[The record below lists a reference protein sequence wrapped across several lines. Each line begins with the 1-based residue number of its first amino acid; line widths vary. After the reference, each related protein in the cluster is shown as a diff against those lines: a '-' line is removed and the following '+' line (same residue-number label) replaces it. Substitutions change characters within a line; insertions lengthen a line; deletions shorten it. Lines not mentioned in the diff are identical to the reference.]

1 MVASVGKPVE
11 SLRFRLLGPLELSRG
26 GEVLKLPASRKVR
39 ALLGFL
45 VLASRPVARSH
56 VCELLW
62 DVPNDPRGEL
72 RWCLSKIRG
81 LVDDKQRKRVIADG
95 TSIRL
100 DLTDCEVDTT
110 EVTHAPEH
118 GIQKLGVERQEE
130 LAALFAGELLEG
142 LEIARSPMFDA
153 WIIAERRRFRGI
165 HAVLL
170 EHLARNL
177 PYDAGARYIEQ
188 WLRLSPF
195 DRNAHELL
203 LGTLARHGRIAE
215 GEAHLASA
223 SKLFEADGLESAPLR
238 ELWRAAREK
247 HAIEAAQAAPSPAI
261 ELVSASL
268 TEIRRTAPVA
278 QNGHRRASLAV
289 MPFDDRSSE
298 ADRKGGAAD
307 ALAYDVIARLAK
319 LRSMFVIAAGTTF
332 ALRDRAVG
340 PEEAGR
346 MLNVD
351 YVVSGSVR
359 RSGKRM
365 IIAAEL
371 SETRT
376 ARVIWSD
383 SYDEKHDD
391 ALLVLEDIGNR
402 IVAAVAHEI
411 EMVERNRAIL
421 KAPSSLDAWE
431 AHHRGLWHMYRF
443 NKADNERA
451 RQFFTQAVDLDPTFA
466 RAYAGLSF
474 AHFQNAFLGWKKAGP
489 EIDRAFDAAGRSLM
503 VDDRDPAAH
512 WAMGRALW
520 LRGEQ
525 DQSVSELE
533 RAVDLSP
540 NFATGHYTLAFV
552 HSQSGDPAAA
562 IAFSDHSRQL
572 SPFDPLLFAMFGS
585 RALGLARLGQYDEAA
600 TWAIKAAAR
609 PNAHQHIMAIAALVL
624 GLADRMP
631 EANEYKKKIR
641 ERVPDYGMADF
652 LAAFRLAP
660 DAADLFKRGGKKVG
674 IL

>member
-1 MVASVGKPVE
+1 MVATVGKPVE
-11 SLRFRLLGPLELSRG
+11 SLHFRLLGPLELSRDG
-26 GEVLKLPASRKVR
+26 AVLKLPASRKVR
-39 ALLGFL
+39 ALLGIL
-45 VLASRPVARSH
+45 VLASRPVARSQI
-56 VCELLW
+56 CELLW

-81 LVDDKQRKRVIADG
+81 LVDSSRKRVITDG

-100 DLTDCEVDTT
+100 DLTDCFVDIT
-110 EVTHAPEH
+110 EVTRAPEH
-118 GIQKLGVERQEE
+118 GIQKLGVDRQQE

-153 WIIAERRRFRGI
+153 WIVAERRRFRGI
-165 HAVLL
+165 QAVLL
-170 EHLARNL
+170 ENLARSL
-177 PYDAGARYIEQ
+177 PCDGAAPYIEQ

-203 LGTLARHGRIAE
+203 LTTLARQGRIAE

-223 SKLFEADGLESAPLR
+223 SKLFEADCLESAPLR
-238 ELWRAAREK
+238 ELWRQARER
-247 HAIEAAQAAPSPAI
+247 HTLEVAQAPAPVI
-261 ELVSASL
+261 ELVSANL
-268 TEIRRTAPVA
+268 TELRRFAPETGS
-278 QNGHRRASLAV
+278 NRRASIAV
-289 MPFDDRSSE
+289 MPFVDRSSE

-307 ALAYDVIARLAK
+307 ALAYDVITRLAK

-332 ALRDRAVG
+332 ALRDRAIG

-359 RSGKRM
+359 RNGKRM
-365 IIAAEL
+365 IITSEL

-376 ARVIWSD
+376 ARVIWSET
-383 SYDEKHDD
+383 YDEKHDD
-391 ALLVLEDIGNR
+391 ALLVLEELGNR

-421 KAPSSLDAWE
+421 KPPNSLDAWE

-443 NKADNERA
+443 NKTDNERA
-451 RQFFTQAVDLDPTFA
+451 RQFFEQAVNLDPTFA

-474 AHFQNAFLGWKKAGP
+474 AHFQNAFLGWKKSAP
-489 EIDRAFDAAGRSLM
+489 EIERAFDSASKSLM

-525 DQSVSELE
+525 DQSIAELE

-552 HSQSGDPAAA
+552 HSQSGDPNAA
-562 IAFSDHSRQL
+562 ISFSDHSRQL
-572 SPFDPLLFAMFGS
+572 SPFDPLLFAMLAA
-585 RALGLARLGQYDEAA
+585 RAISLARLGQYDEAA
-600 TWAIKAAAR
+600 NWAVKAAAR
-609 PNAHQHIMAIAALVL
+609 PNAHQHIMAIAAFIL

-631 EANEYKKKIR
+631 EAQDYKKKIH
-641 ERVPDYGMADF
+641 ERVPNYAMADF
-652 LAAFRLAP
+652 FAAFRYTP
-660 DAADLFKRGGKKVG
+660 DAVSMFQKAAKKIG
-674 IL
+674 IS

>member
-1 MVASVGKPVE
+1 VE

-39 ALLGFL
+39 ALLGIL
-45 VLASRPVARSH
+45 VLASRPVARSQ

-110 EVTHAPEH
+110 AVTHAPEH
-118 GIQKLGVERQEE
+118 GIQKLGVERQQE

-170 EHLARNL
+170 ENLARAL
-177 PYDAGARYIEQ
+177 PYDTGARYIEQ

-203 LGTLARHGRIAE
+203 LTTLARHGRIAE
-215 GEAHLASA
+215 GESHLASA

-238 ELWRAAREK
+238 DLWRAAREK
-247 HAIEAAQAAPSPAI
+247 RALETAQASPTPAPAPTL

-268 TEIRRTAPVA
+268 TEIKRIAPEA
-278 QNGHRRASLAV
+278 QSGHRRASLAV
-289 MPFDDRSSE
+289 MPFDDRSSD

-332 ALRDRAVG
+332 ALRDRSVG

-365 IIAAEL
+365 IITAEL

-376 ARVIWSD
+376 ARVVWSD

-421 KAPSSLDAWE
+421 KAPNSLDAWE

-443 NKADNERA
+443 NRADNERA

-489 EIDRAFDAAGRSLM
+489 EIDRAFDAAGRGLM

-525 DQSVSELE
+525 DQSISELE

-585 RALGLARLGQYDEAA
+585 RALGLARLGHYDEAA
-600 TWAIKAAAR
+600 NWAIKAAAR
-609 PNAHQHIMAIAALVL
+609 PNAHQHIMAIAALTL

-631 EANEYKKKIR
+631 EANDYKKKIR
-641 ERVPDYGMADF
+641 ERVPGYGMTDF

-660 DAADLFKRGGKKVG
+660 DTADLFKRCGKKVG